1 MKPNPAP
8 PEADSRPRI
17 RLLKGHSKRLRQ
29 GHPWLYSNELVMDD
43 AARAV
48 PPGAL
53 VELVDAGD
61 ERLGVATFNPH
72 SLIAGRRLAAAPDAA
87 IDRDFFVERLA
98 RALSLREACYDT
110 PCYRLIHS
118 EADRLP
124 GLIVDRFGEVLV
136 CQLNSAGMDRL
147 SEVIVAALDALLAP
161 RAIVLRGDSPIRGL
175 EGLEPTIRI
184 AKGELD
190 GPVALS
196 EAGVT
201 LLADPLAGQKTGWYF
216 DQRDNRDFVAR
227 LCAGRSLLDA
237 FCYSGGFA
245 LRGAAAGARTVLGI
259 DRSEAALALAG
270 QAAERNGLAGNSRF
284 RRADALEALA
294 RFDAE
299 HERFDVVVAD
309 PPSFVKARR
318 DLKGGLRAYR
328 KLARL
333 AARVTAPSGFV
344 ALASCSHHVDAA
356 AFGEAVARGVADTG
370 RHGRIIRNAG
380 AGPDH
385 PIHPAL
391 PESAYLKFLVLALD

>member
-1 MKPNPAP
+1 MKPNPVP
-8 PEADSRPRI
+8 SEAETRPHI
-17 RLLKGHSKRLRQ
+17 CLLKGHSKRLRQ
-29 GHPWLYSNELVMDD
+29 GHPWLYSNEVVMDD

-72 SLIAGRRLAAAPDAA
+72 SLIAGRRLAAEPGAA
-87 IDRDFFVERLA
+87 IDREFLVERMS
-98 RALSLREACYDT
+98 RALSLREACYDA
-110 PCYRLIHS
+110 PYYRLIHS

-124 GLIVDRFGEVLV
+124 GLVVDRYGEVMV

-147 SEVIVAALDALLAP
+147 SELIVAALDTLLAP
-161 RAIVLRGDSPIRGL
+161 RAIVLRGDSPIRSL
-175 EGLEPTIRI
+175 EGLERTTRI
-184 AKGELD
+184 AKGEFE
-190 GPVALS
+190 GPLAPS
-196 EAGVT
+196 EGGVT
-201 LLADPLAGQKTGWYF
+201 LLADRLEGQKTGWYF

-227 LCAGRSLLDA
+227 LCAGRSMLDVY
-237 FCYSGGFA
+237 CYSGGFA
-245 LRGAAAGARTVLGI
+245 LRGAAAGARAVLGI
-259 DRSEAALALAG
+259 DRSEAALALAD
-270 QAAERNGLAGNSRF
+270 QVAERNGLAGNSRF
-284 RRADALEALA
+284 MRADVLELLA

-299 HERFDVVVAD
+299 HEHFDVVVAD

-333 AARVTAPSGFV
+333 AARVTATDGFV

-356 AFGEAVARGVADTG
+356 SFGEAVARGVADAG
-370 RHGRIIRNAG
+370 RHGRIIRSAG

-391 PESAYLKFLVLALD
+391 PESAYLKCLVLALD